1 MSNVDVNVDAGRI
14 EGADKRATSG
24 LESIRDRTACPP
36 QVTLFDPRPARLDE
50 AWIEVDASV
59 VVSTRAVQ

>member
-1 MSNVDVNVDAGRI
+1 MSNVDVDAGRI
-14 EGADKRATSG
+14 GEADERTTSG

-36 QVTLFDPRPARLDE
+36 RVTLFDPRPARLDE

-59 VVSTRAVQ
+59 VVSTRAVR

>member
-1 MSNVDVNVDAGRI
+1 MSNVDVDAGRI
-14 EGADKRATSG
+14 GEADERAMSG

-36 QVTLFDPRPARLDE
+36 RVTLFDPRPARLDE

-59 VVSTRAVQ
+59 VVSTRAVR